1 MCFFDREAL
10 LDFFNSWIYIY
21 MEVYFLLNHVIFY
34 SVIHDTSEKVKE
46 AAAAGINL

>member
-1 MCFFDREAL
+1 MPPSGL
-10 LDFFNSWIYIY
+10 IY